1 MESNSAMAEASKE
14 FFKGLP
20 PPLPPPIKQPV
31 GRPKRPIDA
40 TSILVAASKAESS
53 TSSTSEEHP
62 NKRGKYTDWFESP
75 FIREVLRAHEATG
88 FNARQTVKNLK
99 RAAADNRY
107 DRLSHST
114 LHSWYDKENKLH
126 ERFRLRLDGMQ
137 ERIRGNGPP
146 SAFEKDPTL
155 EAAIMSTLTSMR
167 DKGAAINCNIIRWVM
182 QALIQQSR
190 PEMLEQFSLSKA
202 FISRWAHDRLNW
214 TWRAKTT
221 AASKLP
227 NDWESQGVLMAQR
240 IAARMEMSKVSICT
254 GCNYMS
260 PFFEFSFK
268 PFFVNFVSRS
278 IHPSS
283 STWTKL
289 VSILFH
295 PLHSPT
301 RAMVPKALKSLGR
314 MINGKSLPA
323 LHLLLTA
330 NSFLFKSSSMG
341 KLRAPLPNTHSTPL
355 QHECILHTARI
366 IGVRKR
372 Q

>member
-53 TSSTSEEHP
+53 AMSEEHP
-62 NKRGKYTDWFESP
+62 NKRGKYTDWFDSP
-75 FIREVLRAHEATG
+75 FIREVLRAHKATG

-99 RAAADNRY
+99 RTAADNRY

-146 SAFEKDPTL
+146 SAFEKDPIL
-155 EAAIMSTLTSMR
+155 EATIMSTLTSMR
-167 DKGAAINCNIIRWVM
+167 EKGAAINCNIIRWVM
-182 QALIQQSR
+182 QALIQKSR
-190 PEMLEQFSLSKA
+190 PEMLAQLSLSKS
-202 FISRWAHDRLNW
+202 FISQWARTRLNW

-240 IAARMEMSKVSICT
+240 IAARMEMSKVSTPIHANTCRPVL
-254 GCNYMS
+254 YS
-260 PFFEFSFK
+260 HSSFS
-268 PFFVNFVSRS
+268 V
-278 IHPSS
+278 
-283 STWTKL
+283 
-289 VSILFH
+289 
-295 PLHSPT
+295 
-301 RAMVPKALKSLGR
+301 
-314 MINGKSLPA
+314 
-323 LHLLLTA
+323 
-330 NSFLFKSSSMG
+330 
-341 KLRAPLPNTHSTPL
+341 
-355 QHECILHTARI
+355 
-366 IGVRKR
+366 
-372 Q
+372 